1 MVLVAPAL
9 TPAQQEVLD
18 QLGALGQTR
27 PSFDAGLRGELKA
40 ALEEGVAP
48 LVPLLDELGLDAE
61 HPLTVSKHSLSQVH
75 GCEVR
80 FLAEDGVFPGWS
92 VPRARGTVAH
102 KAIELSIHMRGEPHP
117 SELVDDALARLT
129 EGDHY
134 LSDWLQ
140 QLGEAERAELRAEAC
155 DRVTKFLECWPPLKA
170 AWRPVTE
177 SSLRADLLDGRIALK
192 GKVDL
197 TLGRADG
204 TTAGRT
210 VAGKVLI
217 DLKTGGFSPHHLDD
231 LRFYA
236 LLEAVRL
243 GVPPRR
249 LSTYYLDRGAFLPE
263 DVTEGLLATTV
274 SRTVDGIAKIVALR
288 AARAEPIHKPGPVCR
303 WCPALDTCE
312 VGQAHLAA
320 SEDW

>member
-1 MVLVAPAL
+1 MVLIAAAL

-27 PSFDAGLRGELKA
+27 PSFDAGLRGELRA
-40 ALEEGVAP
+40 ALEEGVEP
-48 LVPLLDELGLDAE
+48 LVPLLDELGIDAE
-61 HPLTVSKHSLSQVH
+61 HPLTISKHTLSQVH

-92 VPRARGTVAH
+92 VPLARGTVAH
-102 KAIELSIHMRGEPHP
+102 KAIELSIHMRGEPQP

-129 EGDHY
+129 EGDHF
-134 LSDWLQ
+134 LSEWLQ
-140 QLGEAERAELRAEAC
+140 QLAEAERAELRAEAC

-236 LLEAVRL
+236 LLETIRL

-263 DVTEGLLATTV
+263 DVSEGLLATTV
-274 SRTVDGIAKIVALR
+274 GRTIDGIAKAVALR
-288 AARAEPIHKPGPVCR
+288 GARVEPVHKPGPVCR
-303 WCPALDTCE
+303 WCPVLERCE
-312 VGQAHLAA
+312 VGTAHLAGA
-320 SEDW
+320 DDW